1 MTLLTPWWLLGLLS
15 IAVLILIYILKPNYQ
30 QKIISSTH
38 VWKLSLKYRKKRIP
52 VSRFR
57 NILIFICQVLILSLC
72 AFLLARPVIAADKVD
87 GTSEQ
92 VIIIDASASMM
103 VSYQGETRFERAVNL
118 AIDNVT
124 DTLKSGG
131 VVTVIV
137 ADTKAYPIA
146 QRYTSEDLS
155 YVVDELDKLIMIPD
169 ELKCSYGS
177 ADMEGAVELA
187 EAVLLENPEANVYLY
202 TGTTYVQ
209 TGDIEIV
216 PIVEEDEWNA
226 AVLSCEAKIDDDNYY
241 DITVNVGCYGRS
253 EEVTVYCKVKG
264 ANGDP
269 YAEVLAE
276 AYGFFNELEEEKTF
290 VFRSKE
296 MQSSGSGSGENNQP
310 VVQENVVYFNEAI
323 DSFESIEVYVEEADS
338 LSDDNQY
345 RIFGGKR
352 PVTRIQYTSSLTNNF
367 ITGVFDSLREVM
379 YDYRDIDYE
388 IKTINPYNP
397 DDNTYEMEGFDIYI
411 FEHTVPEEKLPDD
424 GLIIFIDPDKSPKGN
439 VFKTNGAATT
449 GGMAI
454 KGIQMGDPHPLTN
467 MVDLSKVQFSKLS
480 NILTYDGFDVLATF
494 KNGAK
499 DMPVLLA
506 KNDPEQ
512 KIVVLGLDLNYCDFS
527 MTLDFPV
534 LFYNIIEYYMPLT
547 LKDFSYQVG
556 DTVTMNAKG
565 EKITLVG
572 GGAEEVFTKFPA
584 EFTVTRPD
592 TYTLTQEIA
601 LTGDYIYDYFFVG
614 ISNFESNITKEVD
627 ALPALYKQIVEEKE
641 DRDLLIWF
649 AAALVAFLFIEWWLQ
664 SREYF

>member
-253 EEVTVYCKVKG
+253 EEVTVYCKVG
-264 ANGDP
+264 
-269 YAEVLAE
+269 EVICCPQPGPPASPVPPP
-276 AYGFFNELEEEKTF
+276 AT
-290 VFRSKE
+290 
-296 MQSSGSGSGENNQP
+296 SSGPG
-310 VVQENVVYFNEAI
+310 VV
-323 DSFESIEVYVEEADS
+323 SW
-338 LSDDNQY
+338 
-345 RIFGGKR
+345 
-352 PVTRIQYTSSLTNNF
+352 SS
-367 ITGVFDSLREVM
+367 
-379 YDYRDIDYE
+379 
-388 IKTINPYNP
+388 
-397 DDNTYEMEGFDIYI
+397 
-411 FEHTVPEEKLPDD
+411 
-424 GLIIFIDPDKSPKGN
+424 
-439 VFKTNGAATT
+439 
-449 GGMAI
+449 
-454 KGIQMGDPHPLTN
+454 
-467 MVDLSKVQFSKLS
+467 
-480 NILTYDGFDVLATF
+480 
-494 KNGAK
+494 
-499 DMPVLLA
+499 
-506 KNDPEQ
+506 
-512 KIVVLGLDLNYCDFS
+512 
-527 MTLDFPV
+527 
-534 LFYNIIEYYMPLT
+534 
-547 LKDFSYQVG
+547 
-556 DTVTMNAKG
+556 
-565 EKITLVG
+565 
-572 GGAEEVFTKFPA
+572 
-584 EFTVTRPD
+584 
-592 TYTLTQEIA
+592 
-601 LTGDYIYDYFFVG
+601 
-614 ISNFESNITKEVD
+614 
-627 ALPALYKQIVEEKE
+627 
-641 DRDLLIWF
+641 
-649 AAALVAFLFIEWWLQ
+649 
-664 SREYF
+664 